1 MVRRVAVPVVMGLL
15 VTIAALPLAR
25 IYHGDLLTRLLL
37 GAALAPVALSA
48 LTRRLP
54 AYTAAPISAAFLFGY
69 TLLAV
74 RVSAHHAGLPGG
86 LLPLWRD
93 AAHNGIPRLLTA
105 LIPIEPQPDTVLVP
119 VIATWLA
126 ALAGAELSV
135 RFRRVLAG
143 YAPVTVLYA
152 GTLLVVGPNAH
163 PALWQPLA
171 YAAVAAAGLAITG
184 RPAGAA
190 AELDAHARGALR
202 ARLAVSGAA
211 ALAVV
216 IGLSVA
222 VGPVLAGRVA
232 ATPIDPRRYV
242 SPPDLSAQDENPL
255 IRLSGWA
262 LNPTEKLFDTDIT
275 TTVPA
280 DELRIR
286 LAVLSDY
293 DGVNWLVHGN
303 YREAGRALPP
313 INGPGAPPAG
323 GRPIDTRITVDD
335 LDGRLLPAA
344 QAAREVGGVRVGYDQ
359 GTGTLILPAGL
370 SPGLTYTVRSAAPS
384 PNVNL
389 LPGADVP
396 SGPTVARYLQLGIG
410 APDAM
415 TKLAAQLG
423 QDVASPYQ
431 RAQAI
436 AQFLSDHYTL
446 VSDAPSG
453 HAYPNLS
460 FFLFAARN
468 LGGQRGTTEQFAASF
483 AVLGRMLG
491 LPTRVVVGFTARP
504 GRGSVLG
511 RDALAWPEV
520 LFTGVGWVPFD
531 PLPHPDTQPRPVED
545 DFAPKPPPS
554 APPPSVAPTLAVSA
568 SPHPHRPSPSPSVQ
582 ALPAGGVSGG
592 LLGGLGGGVLAVL
605 AAALA
610 AVVFARRA
618 QQQRRLDR
626 GSPSSRVAGAWHE
639 VLDGL
644 RLAGRP
650 AAAHLAVTE
659 VAAYAAETVAGP
671 RRSAGAGSGLPAP
684 SLDDLAT
691 LANQVTFAGAQVRE
705 DDARR
710 AKAQALA
717 YVGELRAR
725 RPWWLRLLWW
735 VDPRPLRWDRPAAP
749 GQPTTPSQPTTQPA
763 GSPPPIPGGPPP
775 AEPPAASPPPAG
787 PDAGD
792 PPPAGPGAEGTPE
805 TGGTAATGDAPGAG

>member
-1 MVRRVAVPVVMGLL
+1 MVRRTGVPVVMGLL
-15 VTIAALPLAR
+15 VTLAALPLTR
-25 IYHGDLLTRLLL
+25 IFHGGLLTRLLL
-37 GAALAPVALSA
+37 GAALIPLALSA
-48 LTRRLP
+48 LVRRLP

-74 RVSAHHAGLPGG
+74 RVSAHDAGLPGSV
-86 LLPLWRD
+86 PALWRD

-105 LIPIEPQPDTVLVP
+105 LIPVEPQPDTVLVP
-119 VIATWLA
+119 VVATWLA
-126 ALAGAELSV
+126 ALAGAELAV
-135 RFRRVLAG
+135 RFRRMLAG

-152 GTLLVVGPNAH
+152 GTLLVVGPNAR

-171 YAAVAAAGLAITG
+171 YATLAAAGLALTA

-190 AELDAHARGALR
+190 APDLDARARAALR
-202 ARLAVSGAA
+202 ARLAVSAAA
-211 ALAVV
+211 ALAVIV
-216 IGLSVA
+216 GLSVA
-222 VGPVLAGRVA
+222 VGPALAGRVT
-232 ATPIDPRRYV
+232 ATPMDPRRYV

-280 DELRIR
+280 ADLRIR

-293 DGVNWLVHGN
+293 DGVNWLVHGD

-313 INGPGAPPAG
+313 IDGPGAPPPG
-323 GRPIDTRITVDD
+323 GRPIDTRITVRD

-344 QAAREVGGVRVGYDQ
+344 ESAREVGGVRVGYDQ
-359 GTGTLILPAGL
+359 GTGTLIVPAGL
-370 SPGLTYTVRSAAPS
+370 SPGLTYTVRSQAAAL
-384 PNVNL
+384 NVNL

-396 SGPTVARYLQLGIG
+396 SGPAVARYLQLGIG

-415 TKLAAQLG
+415 TKLAARLG
-423 QDVASPYQ
+423 QDVAAPYQ

-436 AQFLSDHYTL
+436 ADFLSDHYTL

-453 HAYPNLS
+453 HAYPNLD

-504 GRGSVLG
+504 GHGSVLG

-531 PLPHPDTQPRPVED
+531 PLPHPGTAPRPVED
-545 DFAPKPPPS
+545 DFAAKPPPS
-554 APPPSVAPTLAVSA
+554 PPPPSPAPTVAASA
-568 SPHPHRPSPSPSVQ
+568 SAKPHSPSPSPSVP
-582 ALPAGGVSGG
+582 ALPAAGVSGG
-592 LLGGLGGGVLAVL
+592 LLGGLGGGLLAL
-605 AAALA
+605 LGAALA
-610 AVVFARRA
+610 GVGFARRA
-618 QQQRRLDR
+618 LRRRRLER
-626 GSPSSRVAGAWHE
+626 GSPSARVAGAWHE

-659 VAAYAAETVAGP
+659 VAAFAAEAVAGP
-671 RRSAGAGSGLPAP
+671 RRSTGAGSGLPAP

-691 LANQVTFAGAQVRE
+691 LANRVAFAGAQVRE
-705 DDARR
+705 EDARR
-710 AKAQALA
+710 ARAQALA

-725 RPWWLRLLWW
+725 RPWWRRLLWW
-735 VDPRPLRWDRPAAP
+735 VDPRPLRWDRSEPPGSRPATGEAL
-749 GQPTTPSQPTTQPA
+749 PA
-763 GSPPPIPGGPPP
+763 GGPP
-775 AEPPAASPPPAG
+775 
-787 PDAGD
+787 
-792 PPPAGPGAEGTPE
+792 
-805 TGGTAATGDAPGAG
+805 GAG

>member
-1 MVRRVAVPVVMGLL
+1 MGLL
-15 VTIAALPLAR
+15 VTLAALPLTR

-54 AYTAAPISAAFLFGY
+54 AYTAAPISALALLGY

-74 RVSAHHAGLPGG
+74 RISAHHAELHGALG
-86 LLPLWRD
+86 PLWRD

-105 LIPIEPQPDTVLVP
+105 LIPIEPQPDTVLLP
-119 VIATWLA
+119 VVATWLA
-126 ALAGAELSV
+126 ALAGAELAV
-135 RFRRVLAG
+135 RFRRVLFG
-143 YAPVTVLYA
+143 YAPPTVLYA

-171 YAAVAAAGLAITG
+171 YAALAAAGLALTG
-184 RPAGAA
+184 RPSGAA
-190 AELDAHARGALR
+190 PPDLDAQARWALR
-202 ARLAVSGAA
+202 ARLATNGAA
-211 ALAVV
+211 ALVV
-216 IGLSVA
+216 IIGCSVA
-222 VGPVLAGRVA
+222 VGPALAGRVS
-232 ATPIDPRRYV
+232 ATPVDPRRYV
-242 SPPDLSAQDENPL
+242 SPPDLSAEDENPL

-275 TTVPA
+275 TTVPT

-303 YREAGRALPP
+303 YREAGVALPP
-313 INGPGAPPAG
+313 INGPGAPPPG
-323 GRPIDTRITVDD
+323 GRPIDARITVGD

-344 QAAREVGGVRVGYDQ
+344 EAAREVDGVRVGYDQ
-359 GTGTLILPAGL
+359 STGTLILPTGL
-370 SPGLTYTVRSAAPS
+370 SGGLTYTVHSEAPTQ
-384 PNVNL
+384 NVNL

-396 SGPTVARYLQLGIG
+396 SGPGVARYLQLGIG

-415 TKLAAQLG
+415 TKLATQLG
-423 QDVASPYQ
+423 TTIAAPYQ

-453 HAYPNLS
+453 HSYPNLN

-504 GRGSVLG
+504 GHGSVLG

-531 PLPHPDTQPRPVED
+531 PLPHPDTPARPVED

-554 APPPSVAPTLAVSA
+554 PPPPSAAPTVAASA
-568 SPHPHRPSPSPSVQ
+568 SAHPHRPSPSASTAAP
-582 ALPAGGVSGG
+582 PGTGVSGG
-592 LLGGLGGGVLAVL
+592 LLAGLGGGLLAAV

-610 AVVFARRA
+610 GVILGRRA
-618 QQQRRLDR
+618 QRQRRLDR
-626 GSPSSRVAGAWHE
+626 GSPASRVAGAWHE

-650 AAAHLAVTE
+650 AGAHLAVTE
-659 VAAYAAETVAGP
+659 VAAYAAATVDERSRS
-671 RRSAGAGSGLPAP
+671 RRPTGTGSGLPAP
-684 SLDDLAT
+684 SLDDLAA
-691 LANQVTFAGAQVRE
+691 LANQVTFAGVTVRE
-705 DDARR
+705 EDARL

-725 RPWWLRLLWW
+725 RPWWRRLLWSA
-735 VDPRPLRWDRPAAP
+735 DPRPLRWDRPATPATPRP
-749 GQPTTPSQPTTQPA
+749 GNPA
-763 GSPPPIPGGPPP
+763 GETP
-775 AEPPAASPPPAG
+775 G
-787 PDAGD
+787 PD
-792 PPPAGPGAEGTPE
+792 
-805 TGGTAATGDAPGAG
+805 